1 VVNRLPAQPVEVT
14 VSPTLTRTT
23 YGVEG
28 HAGEV
33 TLWTAR
39 GAGHTWPGARVGLIL
54 RLLLGRTTNEIDAT
68 AKIWS
73 FAERRAAA
81 F

>member
-1 VVNRLPAQPVEVT
+1 
-14 VSPTLTRTT
+14 
-23 YGVEG
+23 
-28 HAGEV
+28 
-33 TLWTAR
+33 
-39 GAGHTWPGARVGLIL
+39 LIL